1 LCHVDTDFSGLSTAE
16 TTMIHDDP
24 QQSSEANLAHYE
36 KSAVNTAKLK
46 HRRPVVMANIS
57 TIGDM

>member
-1 LCHVDTDFSGLSTAE
+1 MCHVDADLSRMSTAE
-16 TTMIHDDP
+16 TMMIHDDP
-24 QQSSEANLAHYE
+24 QQSQANLAHYE

-57 TIGDM
+57 TLGDM